1 MSMNEMVWEKEYID
15 KMKVRFRLSMDIFV
29 EDTFHEI
36 SSRIEMDGAGYIAD
50 FRLSFFIHFRFNLSR
65 ITRLDNNNFE

>member
-36 SSRIEMDGAGYIAD
+36 SSRIEMDEADYIAD